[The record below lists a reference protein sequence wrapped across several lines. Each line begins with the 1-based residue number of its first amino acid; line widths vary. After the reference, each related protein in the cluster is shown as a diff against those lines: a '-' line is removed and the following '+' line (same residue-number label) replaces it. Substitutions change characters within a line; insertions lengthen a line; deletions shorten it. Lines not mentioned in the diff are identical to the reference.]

1 MYREANHPTMPSPAA
16 TLASRLAAAV
26 LASLTAAALLA
37 GANAARAADL
47 RIGYKA
53 EISAADPHVLDAAG
67 RNLWGHVYETLV
79 GLDNALRPVP
89 LLATAWRQLDDRTWE
104 FQLRA
109 GVRFSNGEPFT
120 AEDARY
126 SIERA
131 IKLPGARTFRTYLKS
146 VAAVEVTGPLALRVR
161 TRSPN
166 PVLPQNVG
174 MVAMLPRSLGANVRE
189 ADFAHGSAAIG
200 TGPYRLVAWEHG
212 QQLTLSRNPDYWGGP
227 QPWQRV
233 VFQFIPKEPAR
244 ASALLSGLVDV
255 IDASSASI
263 AEAFART
270 SGRIRIVSAT
280 SYMLNYLQLD
290 QARAVSPYVQDH
302 AGQPLAANPLRD
314 VRVRQAISLAI
325 DRDLIA
331 ARVTKGDSV
340 PAGQMVPQGFF
351 GFAPAVPAPR
361 ANVERARWLLA
372 QAGYPQGFRLTLH
385 CPNDRYLNDAKTC
398 EAVGQMLTRAGIRT
412 EVRTLPYSVYITR
425 ATSGGAGG
433 KPEFSAFLLGI
444 GAVSGDSLEP
454 LVAVAHAQDKAAGL
468 GANNRSGYANA
479 AVDDLIEQAMRTMA
493 PAPRELAQR
502 DAAQRLAADAGIVPL
517 HHLRAAWAYR
527 DGLAVQPRSDGF
539 TYAGN
544 IRPAPPALPQR

>member
-1 MYREANHPTMPSPAA
+1 MAA
-16 TLASRLAAAV
+16 MVVVFLV
-26 LASLTAAALLA
+26 VFA
-37 GANAARAADL
+37 GAGTARAADL

-53 EISAADPHVLDAAG
+53 EVSAADPHVLDAAG

-89 LLATAWRQLDDRTWE
+89 LLATSWRQLDDRNWE
-104 FQLRA
+104 FRLRS
-109 GVRFSNGEPFT
+109 GVRFSNGAPFA

-131 IKLPGARTFRTYLKS
+131 RKLPGARTFRTYLKS
-146 VAAVEVTGPLALRVR
+146 VEAVEVVDPLTLRVR
-161 TRSPN
+161 TRAPN
-166 PVLPQNVG
+166 PVLPQNIG
-174 MVAMLPRSLGANVRE
+174 MVAMLPRSLGKGVRE
-189 ADFAHGSAAIG
+189 AGFAHGSASIG

-212 QQLTLSRNPDYWGGP
+212 QQLTLARNPGYWGGP
-227 QPWQRV
+227 QSWERV

-270 SGRIRIVSAT
+270 DGRIRTVSAT

-290 QARAVSPYVQDH
+290 QGRAVSPYVQDN
-302 AGQPLAANPLRD
+302 AGRPLPANPLRD
-314 VRVRQAISLAI
+314 ARVRQAISLAI
-325 DRDLIA
+325 DRELIA

-340 PAGQMVPQGFF
+340 PAGQMVPPGFF
-351 GFAPAVPAPR
+351 GFVPEVPAPR
-361 ANVERARWLLA
+361 ADAAQVRSLLVA
-372 QAGYPQGFRLTLH
+372 AGYPDGFRLTLH

-412 EVRTLPYSVYITR
+412 DVRTLPYSVYITR
-425 ATSGGAGG
+425 ATSGGEGG

-468 GANNRSGYANA
+468 GANNRSGYANP
-479 AVDDLIEQAMRTMA
+479 AVDALVEQAMRTME
-493 PAPRELAQR
+493 PAPREQVQR
-502 DAAQRLAADAGIVPL
+502 RAAQALAADAGIVPL
-517 HHLRAAWAYR
+517 HHLRATWAYR
-527 DGLAVQPRSDGF
+527 DGLTVQPRSDGF

-544 IRPAPPALPQR
+544 IRPAPRVAAKP

>member
-1 MYREANHPTMPSPAA
+1 MYREANHPTMPSPAIH
-16 TLASRLAAAV
+16 LAPRLAAAI
-26 LASLTAAALLA
+26 LAALAAAALLA
-37 GANAARAADL
+37 GPNAARAADL

-79 GLDNALRPVP
+79 GLDNKLRPVP
-89 LLATAWRQLDDRTWE
+89 LLATAWRQLDDRSWE

-131 IKLPGARTFRTYLKS
+131 LKLPGARTFRTNLKS
-146 VAAVEVTGPLALRVR
+146 VAEVEVTGPLTLRVR

-227 QPWQRV
+227 QPWQRL

-263 AEAFART
+263 AEAIART
-270 SGRIRIVSAT
+270 LKEMRPSQRHLLLRPEDQRGQPVMITEFGGLSLHPKGGKDWFGYVSAWASCSCRSAPWRSPPWRRNSAAT
-280 SYMLNYLQLD
+280 APRCLRSCATW
-290 QARAVSPYVQDH
+290 ARA
-302 AGQPLAANPLRD
+302 
-314 VRVRQAISLAI
+314 
-325 DRDLIA
+325 
-331 ARVTKGDSV
+331 
-340 PAGQMVPQGFF
+340 
-351 GFAPAVPAPR
+351 
-361 ANVERARWLLA
+361 
-372 QAGYPQGFRLTLH
+372 
-385 CPNDRYLNDAKTC
+385 
-398 EAVGQMLTRAGIRT
+398 
-412 EVRTLPYSVYITR
+412 
-425 ATSGGAGG
+425 
-433 KPEFSAFLLGI
+433 SAFR
-444 GAVSGDSLEP
+444 SSP
-454 LVAVAHAQDKAAGL
+454 LCCRPCC
-468 GANNRSGYANA
+468 RSITQN
-479 AVDDLIEQAMRTMA
+479 LAMR
-493 PAPRELAQR
+493 
-502 DAAQRLAADAGIVPL
+502 
-517 HHLRAAWAYR
+517 
-527 DGLAVQPRSDGF
+527 
-539 TYAGN
+539 
-544 IRPAPPALPQR
+544 

>member
-1 MYREANHPTMPSPAA
+1 MFRSARFPRAA
-16 TLASRLAAAV
+16 LALAFALSALAAASRP
-26 LASLTAAALLA
+26 AH
-37 GANAARAADL
+37 AADL
-47 RIGYKA
+47 RIGYKT
-53 EISAADPHVLDAAG
+53 EVSAADPHVLDAAG
-67 RNLWGHVYETLV
+67 RNLWGHVYETLA

-89 LLATAWRQLDDRTWE
+89 LLATGWRQLDDHNWE
-104 FQLRA
+104 FQLRP
-109 GVRFSNGEPFT
+109 GVKFSNGAPFT

-131 IKLPGARTFRTYLKS
+131 RKLPGARTFRTYLKS
-146 VAAVEVTGPLALRVR
+146 VEAVEATGPLTLRVR
-161 TRSPN
+161 TRTPN
-166 PVLPQNVG
+166 PVLPQNIG
-174 MVAMLPRSLGANVRE
+174 MVAMLPHTLGPAVRE
-189 ADFAHGSAAIG
+189 ADFAHGPASIG

-212 QQLTLSRNPDYWGGP
+212 QQLTLARNPGYWGGA
-227 QPWQRV
+227 QPWDRV

-270 SGRIRIVSAT
+270 NGRIRTVAAT

-290 QARAVSPYVQDH
+290 QGRAVSPYVQDA
-302 AGQPLAANPLRD
+302 AGRPLPANPLRD

-340 PAGQMVPQGFF
+340 PAGQMVPAGFF
-351 GFAPAVPAPR
+351 GFAPDVRAPR
-361 ANVERARWLLA
+361 ADAAEVRRLLIA
-372 QAGYPQGFRLTLH
+372 AGYPDGFRLTLH
-385 CPNDRYLNDAKTC
+385 CPSDRYLNDAKTC

-425 ATSGGAGG
+425 ATSGGEGG

-468 GANNRSGYANA
+468 GANNRSGYANPA
-479 AVDDLIEQAMRTMA
+479 LDALVETSMRTMA
-493 PAPRELAQR
+493 PAPREQLQR
-502 DAAQRLAADAGIVPL
+502 RAAEMLAADAGIVPL

-527 DGLAVQPRSDGF
+527 AGLEVQPRADGF

-544 IRPAPPALPQR
+544 IRPAAPAATPAAQP